1 MPSQQCDRSTPF
13 RLITNGSV
21 SQALP
26 SWVMRPTSCLP
37 SPEKVP
43 ISQCMTV
50 RSWEKRCV
58 KIAAISR
65 PHLRSTRTPCSLE
78 VHSLP
83 VRQREIMYGFL
94 ASTHPAVSSR
104 CLPCTDS
111 ACLQAAGHL
120 ISTHEAGLP
129 RAVDNR
135 AQGAWPMLA
144 YRLAMRA
151 MCPLPTLLSRLRLS
165 EQLHIR
171 VRDRCAAYGLK
182 DVAHFDQ
189 SLFERRQR
197 CRTDAQ
203 A

>member
-1 MPSQQCDRSTPF
+1 MRS
-13 RLITNGSV
+13 IY
-21 SQALP
+21 ALP
-26 SWVMRPTSCLP
+26 VDHKWQPVPGVTLVGDAAHLM
-37 SPEKVP
+37 SPFAGEGANLAMYDGAELGKAL
-43 ISQCMTV
+43 CEN
-50 RSWEKRCV
+50 RGDLE
-58 KIAAISR
+58 AA
-65 PHLRSTRTPCSLE
+65 LERSTRTPCSLE

-83 VRQREIMYGFL
+83 VRQREIMHGFL

-111 ACLQAAGHL
+111 ACLHATGHF

-165 EQLHIR
+165 EQLHCPR
-171 VRDRCAAYGLK
+171 ETPVCSVWTEGCC
-182 DVAHFDQ
+182 
-189 SLFERRQR
+189 SL
-197 CRTDAQ
+197 
-203 A
+203 